1 MRTHRDKN
9 PPLAGEAGRG
19 GAGRGGTEKAPR
31 LQVPRGAVASAHW
44 LGPRLLPLQRAR
56 AAALLPR
63 SLSLTLTDLQALQCK
78 GKWCW
83 HLLRNVGYIHGN
95 NSLKC
100 MSLLD
105 Y

>member
-1 MRTHRDKN
+1 MAWRDRKGAKT
-9 PPLAGEAGRG
+9 AGAERG
-19 GAGRGGTEKAPR
+19 GGIRA
-31 LQVPRGAVASAHW
+31 LASSPPPSAAA
-44 LGPRLLPLQRAR
+44 RAR